1 MRHFQFAR
9 TPVAVI
15 AAAALA
21 AGCATGQGGGSEA
34 NGDVL
39 SGECNPLVTGGIGA
53 AIGAIIGGNK
63 NRGQGAAAGAAI
75 GALAC
80 VAYNY
85 YTKQTK
91 TAQQVTNEY
100 KAKNKGT
107 LPASATV
114 TKFNAQVAPTATVQA
129 GKTVTVASNIE
140 VVPGTSN
147 PHPSVEQEIA
157 LYSPDGAQAGKARK
171 PASQSGGGGGA
182 FETQFKF
189 SLPQGVP
196 QGVYPVKSQLYVDGK
211 PVAGTDT
218 RFQVVVGPDGA
229 LYAAASLSTASPA
242 RR

>member
-1 MRHFQFAR
+1 MRPIRIAR
-9 TPVAVI
+9 TPAAVI
-15 AAAALA
+15 AAAAVVT
-21 AGCATGQGGGSEA
+21 GCATGQGGSTPA
-34 NGDVL
+34 GDML

-53 AIGAIIGGNK
+53 AIGAIAGGNK
-63 NRGQGAAAGAAI
+63 RRGEGAAAGAAI

-91 TAQQVTNEY
+91 TAQQVTDEY

-114 TKFNAQVAPTATVQA
+114 TRFNAQVAPTAKVQA
-129 GKTVTVASNIE
+129 GNAITVASNIE

-147 PHPSVEQEIA
+147 PRPAVEQEIA
-157 LYSPDGAQAGKARK
+157 LFGPDGAQVGKARK
-171 PASQSGGGGGA
+171 PASQTAGGGA
-182 FETQFKF
+182 FETSFKF

-211 PVAGTDT
+211 PAAGTDT
-218 RFQVVVGPDGA
+218 RFQVVVAPGA
-229 LYAAASLSTASPA
+229 TVTILAHLEVDL
-242 RR
+242 